1 MKQTPN
7 QTAPVHLA
15 TVPVHLATVA
25 VAACQA
31 MVDTFYVCLQAD
43 CMTSSELASFRK
55 TVRERLEQAN
65 KDYGRDVMF
74 RFSEDALSEAHP
86 VHQVPSPHSV
96 HVAAG

>member
-1 MKQTPN
+1 
-7 QTAPVHLA
+7 
-15 TVPVHLATVA
+15 
-25 VAACQA
+25 
-31 MVDTFYVCLQAD
+31 
-43 CMTSSELASFRK
+43 MTSSELASFRK